1 METKVYE
8 HIALDFFTPGH
19 RNHEELSKGLL
30 EEAKEVQEAE
40 ETGTRGDL
48 LEELGDVLWYVTVM
62 ANQEGS
68 SLSDL
73 MMTNFLKLENRL
85 LNGKK

>member
-8 HIALDFFTPGH
+8 YIALDFFTPGH
-19 RNHEELSKGLL
+19 RNHEELAKGLL
-30 EEAKEVQEAE
+30 EEAKEVLEAE
-40 ETGTRGDL
+40 DTGTRGDL

-73 MMTNFLKLENRL
+73 MMANFLKLENRI
-85 LNGKK
+85 LNGKG

>member
-19 RNHEELSKGLL
+19 RNHEELAKGLL
-30 EEAKEVQEAE
+30 EEAKEVLEAE
-40 ETGTRGDL
+40 DTGTRGDL

-68 SLSDL
+68 SLADL
-73 MMTNFLKLENRL
+73 MMTNFLKLENRI
-85 LNGKK
+85 LNGKG